1 MVYFLSTCHVPKK
14 ENLTVKRHNKWDR
27 PDIPSGAAYSKYM
40 GAVDRND
47 QVTKLNKSKKA
58 MRWYRKIERK
68 LLGLSIYNA
77 YVLEGSVIEHE
88 RPGKRK
94 RDLLKFKL
102 ELAHE
107 LIRQMRIRKRA
118 RRSRSATSK

>member
-1 MVYFLSTCHVPKK
+1 
-14 ENLTVKRHNKWDR
+14 
-27 PDIPSGAAYSKYM
+27 M

-77 YVLEGSVIEHE
+77 YE

>member
-1 MVYFLSTCHVPKK
+1 
-14 ENLTVKRHNKWDR
+14 
-27 PDIPSGAAYSKYM
+27 M

>member
-1 MVYFLSTCHVPKK
+1 
-14 ENLTVKRHNKWDR
+14 
-27 PDIPSGAAYSKYM
+27 M
-40 GAVDRND
+40 GAVDRNN

-68 LLGLSIYNA
+68 LLSLSIYNA

-88 RPGKRK
+88 RQGKRK